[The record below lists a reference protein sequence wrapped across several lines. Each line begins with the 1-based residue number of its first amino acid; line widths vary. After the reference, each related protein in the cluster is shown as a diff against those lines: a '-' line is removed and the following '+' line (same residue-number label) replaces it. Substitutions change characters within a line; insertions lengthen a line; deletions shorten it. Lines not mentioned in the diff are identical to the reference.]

1 MLIASAGA
9 LGLAGLPHCAA
20 MCAAPCAAACGG
32 APADLRGRALA
43 FQLARLLGYA
53 AAGAVAASS
62 VGALAALSQWSPAL
76 RPVWALFHALVLALG
91 LWFLWQGRQP
101 AWMGQLGRVPQSQT
115 VTVAAA
121 APGGWQRMQGPMRAA
136 AAGAAWVAWPCGLLQ
151 SALLVA
157 SLANTALGGAAAMA
171 VFALA
176 SSGGLLA
183 GPWLWAR
190 LRRGGRGGWSE
201 AALIRVSG
209 LLLVL
214 GSGFALGRGV
224 WHQIA
229 AYCGWA

>member
-1 MLIASAGA
+1 MLIASASA

-32 APADLRGRALA
+32 APGDFRIRAWA
-43 FQLARLLGYA
+43 FQLARLAGYA

-76 RPVWALFHALVLALG
+76 RPVWALFHALVLVLG
-91 LWFLWQGRQP
+91 LFFIWQGRQP
-101 AWMGQLGRVPQSQT
+101 AWMSQLGRQPAVATASVPQ
-115 VTVAAA
+115 
-121 APGGWQRMQGPMRAA
+121 GWQRVQGPARAA
-136 AAGAAWVAWPCGLLQ
+136 AAGAVWVAWPCGLLQ

-157 SLANTALGGAAAMA
+157 SLANSAAGGSLAMA
-171 VFALA
+171 GFAVA
-176 SSGGLLA
+176 SSAGLVA

-190 LRRGGRGGWSE
+190 LRGRGP
-201 AALIRVSG
+201 AAGAERALVRVSG
-209 LLLVL
+209 VLLVA

-224 WHQIA
+224 WHQVA

>member
-32 APADLRGRALA
+32 APAEMRGRALA
-43 FQLARLLGYA
+43 FQSARLLGYT

-76 RPVWALFHALVLALG
+76 RPAWALFHALVLALG
-91 LWFLWQGRQP
+91 LWFVWQGRQP
-101 AWMGQLGRVPQSQT
+101 AWMGQLGRLPQQAS
-115 VTVAAA
+115 AAS
-121 APGGWQRMQGPMRAA
+121 PVGWQRVQGPARAA

-157 SLANTALGGAAAMA
+157 SLASTAVGGALAMA
-171 VFALA
+171 AFALA
-176 SSGGLLA
+176 SSAGLQA

-190 LRRGGRGGWSE
+190 LRKGGLGAWSE
-201 AALIRVSG
+201 GVLVRVSG

-224 WHQIA
+224 WHQVA

>member
-1 MLIASAGA
+1 MLIASASA

-32 APADLRGRALA
+32 ASADFRTRTLA
-43 FQLARLLGYA
+43 FQLARLAGYA
-53 AAGAVAASS
+53 TAGAVAAGS
-62 VGALAALSQWSPAL
+62 VGALASLSQWSPAL

-91 LWFLWQGRQP
+91 LWFVWTGRQP
-101 AWMGQLGRVPQSQT
+101 AWMGQWGRVP
-115 VTVAAA
+115 AAVPA
-121 APGGWQRMQGPMRAA
+121 SVPQGWQRVQGPARAA

-157 SLANTALGGAAAMA
+157 SLANSAAGGALAMSG
-171 VFALA
+171 FALA
-176 SSGGLLA
+176 SSAGLVS

-190 LRRGGRGGWSE
+190 LRRGGRGAWSE
-201 AALIRVSG
+201 AALIRASG

-214 GSGFALGRGV
+214 GSGFALVSGV
-224 WHQIA
+224 WHQVA